1 MDLKLRLFE
10 EVLFEIKDGSTE
22 QTFVPKHP
30 KLRRTVFGLIHT
42 LSTIGSYKELELL
55 NSAVGIAWEALDSFE
70 LAEGADWTDVIE
82 GRDRHNLNRVV
93 KAIIA
98 KLEHELVAEANP
110 NTHRMYDP
118 LTGGKQYVTINFDSL
133 DRPIYDENGEV
144 VGTLGDEVSESY
156 FAPKP
161 QTYANPFVEWFRENR
176 HEFLTRRQNEF
187 IDGLSTGLQSKES
200 DYVDVNDFEQ
210 LAGMQRNDLDHMK
223 KRIRDRTLKAW
234 EQHKAGKPEL
244 TRRGAYLIGKIAEL
258 NEFIAI
264 AESDDDLPT
273 QNQRLSAWLKSKE
286 LEHAEDPTDLIS
298 VVLAGDI
305 TATKAFANFMN
316 GETKTIDSA
325 VLYRIYDAI
334 KTKVDRLKREIAR
347 LATAVEPRPID
358 YEKRARNAERKRKY
372 EDFKREQPCK
382 VYNKDGELVRT
393 MTSNMKEYKVV
404 ELNAFGMT
412 YDLREN

>member
-42 LSTIGSYKELELL
+42 LASIGSYKELELL

-70 LAEGADWTDVIE
+70 LAEGAEWTDVIE

-98 KLEHELVAEANP
+98 KLEHELVAEVNP

-118 LTGGKQYVTINFDSL
+118 ETGGKMYVTINFDSL
-133 DRPIYDENGEV
+133 DRPIYDGNGEV

-156 FAPKP
+156 FAPKS

-223 KRIRDRTLKAW
+223 KRIRERTLKAW
-234 EQHKAGKPEL
+234 EKYKAGKPEL

-258 NEFIAI
+258 NEFIVI
-264 AESDDDLPT
+264 AESDDDLAT

-298 VVLAGDI
+298 DVLAGDI
-305 TATKAFANFMN
+305 TATKAFADFMK
-316 GETKTIDSA
+316 GETKAIDSA

-334 KTKVDRLKREIAR
+334 KTEVDRLKREIAS
-347 LATAVEPRPID
+347 LSATVDPRPID